1 MAGAGIGGLA
11 AAIAIGRAGHE
22 VEVLERAPVPAEVG
36 AGLAIWPNG
45 HRALVELG
53 IGATHGAPVRSLA
66 LRTWRGRLLMETPVG
81 EFRGRYGHDLTVVHR
96 AELHSN
102 LLAALDGKRV
112 KASSELATFEQNGS
126 TVTVT
131 LASGDRREADLL
143 IGADGLRSAVRRS
156 LLRDGEPRYSGA
168 TCWRGVARF
177 DVRDSAVNWLGSA
190 AEFGIFPLSDGRA
203 YWFAVRNGLEREAD
217 GPNGRKADVLHAF
230 ESWPKAVADIIE
242 ATADADVLRNDLYD
256 RPPVKNWTRGV
267 VTLLGD
273 AAHPMLPNAA
283 QGACQ
288 TLEDAAALGRALE
301 RLPAAEALLA
311 YQALRLERA
320 NGFVNQSRITA
331 RFAQSRNPVL
341 PAIRNFAM
349 GHIPGSVLLRQLD
362 SVMGTATEGT

>member
-45 HRALVELG
+45 HRALEQIG
-53 IGATHGAPVRSLA
+53 IGAIQGAPVRRLA

-102 LLAALDGKRV
+102 LLAALDSGRV
-112 KASSELATFEQNGS
+112 KASSELAAFEQNGS

-131 LASGDRREADLL
+131 LTSGDRREADLL

-177 DVRDSAVNWLGSA
+177 DARDTAVNWLGIA
-190 AEFGIFPLSDGRA
+190 AEFGIFPLSDARA
-203 YWFAVRNGLEREAD
+203 YWFAVRNRPEREAD
-217 GPNGRKADVLHAF
+217 GPGGRKADVLHAF
-230 ESWPKAVADIIE
+230 ESWPQAVADIVE

-256 RPPVKNWTRGV
+256 RPPVRSWTKGV

-288 TLEDAAALGRALE
+288 TLEDAAALGRALLQ
-301 RLPAAEALLA
+301 LPAEQALRA
-311 YQALRLERA
+311 YQVERLERA
-320 NGFVNQSRITA
+320 NALVRQSRLTA
-331 RFAQSRNPVL
+331 RVAQSSNPVL
-341 PAIRNFAM
+341 PAIRDLAM
-349 GHIPGSVLLRQLD
+349 GHIPRSVLLGQLD
-362 SVMGTATEGT
+362 RVMQA